1 MYYFYSIYILK
12 DTNKYDYGDIYG
24 YVSEKLA
31 SILSNVDVGLHCVFA
46 KELNIPYQHIMVNVT
61 YNNYEIEMDKL
72 ILEIINY
79 ILISKY
85 NKNTYEVKLI
95 KKVKDEIFNKVIKRS
110 RSVEYFTEE
119 VLLDNISD
127 NDIVETYNYY
137 FEKIKSEGKDL
148 IIIDPYILKKSD
160 SNYINILLKILKKAK
175 AKKYTIITNQNNI
188 NNTAKN
194 NILKE
199 IPDIKIIST
208 KRIHDRFW
216 ICNRRTGFYVGS
228 SLNGIGRKLTL
239 INLLKKSEVST
250 IVKYLMDLSI
260 INSKS

>member
-1 MYYFYSIYILK
+1 MYYFYSISILK
-12 DTNKYDYGDIYG
+12 DTVKYDCGDIYG
-24 YVSEKLA
+24 YVSEKLKL
-31 SILSNVDVGLHCVFA
+31 ILSNVDIGLHCVFA
-46 KELNIPYQHIMVNVT
+46 KELSIPYQHIMVRVT

-79 ILISKY
+79 ILISKD

-95 KKVKDEIFNKVIKRS
+95 KEVKDEIFNKVVKRS
-110 RSVEYFTEE
+110 KSIEYFTEE
-119 VLLDNISD
+119 VLLDNIPN
-127 NDIVETYNYY
+127 NDIVEMYNHYLK
-137 FEKIKSEGKDL
+137 KIKSEGEDL
-148 IIIDPYILKKSD
+148 IIIDPYILKNSN
-160 SNYINILLKILKKAK
+160 SNYINLLLNILKKAK
-175 AKKYTIITNQNNI
+175 AKTYTIITNHNNI

-216 ICNRRTGFYVGS
+216 ICNRKTGFYVGS

-250 IVKYLMDLSI
+250 IVKYLMELSI